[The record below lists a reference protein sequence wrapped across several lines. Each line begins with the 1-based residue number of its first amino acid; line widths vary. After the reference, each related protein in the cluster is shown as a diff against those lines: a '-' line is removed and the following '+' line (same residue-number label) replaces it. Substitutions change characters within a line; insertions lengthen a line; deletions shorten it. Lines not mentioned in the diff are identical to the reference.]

1 MRAWFVALFIAFG
14 VAGAARAGEAFA
26 TDWAPAPEAAA
37 RLVAGGPNDA
47 ALEIRLAPGAITYWR
62 DPGEAG
68 APPTF
73 DFSASINVARAEA
86 LFPAPTR
93 IVEPDGSEAFGYRD
107 EAAFPIAVERRDA
120 TKPATL
126 ALSLTYAV
134 CAKLCL
140 PAKANLTLTLPA
152 AGATPYAATIAAARA
167 ATPRRV
173 DLSALG
179 AELTALDARD
189 WRLCLPAEP
198 GPPRDL
204 FIEAP
209 EGWFFTT
216 KAAPGA
222 AGRDCFAIALEDQ
235 PAGGAPPIPVRAT
248 IVGGDGAVET
258 ALTLGA
264 RD

>member
-14 VAGAARAGEAFA
+14 FAGAARAGEAFA

-134 CAKLCL
+134 CANLCL